1 VMCDVRCVMCDV
13 WCVRCDVRRVTGD
26 VWCVILVI
34 TAPHTL
40 QAAFVDL
47 EVQVQQQQQQQQSVQ
62 QSVLALQQ
70 QLSAAQVHAML
81 KSRSLKYMV

>member
-1 VMCDVRCVMCDV
+1 
-13 WCVRCDVRRVTGD
+13 
-26 VWCVILVI
+26 
-34 TAPHTL
+34 L

>member
-1 VMCDVRCVMCDV
+1 M
-13 WCVRCDVRRVTGD
+13 
-26 VWCVILVI
+26 ILFI
-34 TAPHTL
+34 TAPHTF

-81 KSRSLKYMV
+81 KSRLLKSHGLKRDDLSLMRAFCAG